1 MEGVAHNSFKHN
13 KLLPSFLLL
22 ITYFITQ
29 MLYTLP
35 LGLGTQNG
43 GEKRK
48 TRVKLSWALVSVKSS
63 SSSFWK
69 VVFAIQSFSINVC
82 GKTQLLDTEVRAKKK
97 TIIYTRGW
105 LRAGED
111 EGDVFQGKEVISNG
125 KRKLLS
131 RDLP

>member
-1 MEGVAHNSFKHN
+1 
-13 KLLPSFLLL
+13 
-22 ITYFITQ
+22 

-69 VVFAIQSFSINVC
+69 VVFAMQSFSINVC

-97 TIIYTRGW
+97 TNNLHERMAEGW
-105 LRAGED
+105 G
-111 EGDVFQGKEVISNG
+111 G
-125 KRKLLS
+125 
-131 RDLP
+131 